1 MLRLQP
7 GCMTDGDRPRLTLNS
22 GSRSYRYYR
31 NAVERHWDP
40 HGVDLGVDADRVAGL
55 DEAAFDGLRRTLALF
70 GAGEQAV
77 TDDLAP
83 LAVVLSD
90 PNDQAFVSTQLYE
103 EAKHTD
109 FFDRYW
115 REVVTGAEERR
126 GMAVT
131 APTDDRWFSDAYAEL
146 FDRNEAAM
154 ERLLVENTPETRAS
168 AYCHYHLVIEGVLAQ
183 TGYYGVQRSFSG
195 EFDALPRLPGLVEG
209 FAKVRADE
217 GRHVGFGMAKL
228 KALVASG
235 DVTPEFLHD
244 EVGDL
249 LALTQEIV
257 ASARAG
263 GQGGV
268 SESDLVS
275 YAAERHAQCMRQ
287 VTDASEEIPDV
298 AELVELDEA

>member
-1 MLRLQP
+1 MSESE
-7 GCMTDGDRPRLTLNS
+7 GPRLILNPE
-22 GSRSYRYYR
+22 SRSYRYYR
-31 NAVERHWDP
+31 NAVERHWNP
-40 HGVDLGVDADRVAGL
+40 HEIDLSADADRIADL
-55 DEAAFDGLRRTLALF
+55 DEAAFEGLRRTLALF

-83 LAVVLSD
+83 LAVVLDD
-90 PNDQAFVSTQLYE
+90 PDDQAFVSTQLYE

-115 REVVTGAEERR
+115 REVVTRAEERR
-126 GMAVT
+126 GT
-131 APTDDRWFSDAYAEL
+131 ATTSPGDDRWFSEAYADL

-154 ERLLVENTPETRAS
+154 ERLLVEDTPESRAS
-168 AYCHYHLVIEGVLAQ
+168 AYCHYHLIIEGVLAQ

-209 FAKVRADE
+209 FSQVRADE

-228 KALVASG
+228 KAFVAAG
-235 DVTPEFLHD
+235 DVTAPFLHD
-244 EVGDL
+244 QVGDL

-257 ASARAG
+257 AEARTS

-268 SESDLVS
+268 SESDLVA
-275 YAAERHAQCMRQ
+275 YAAERHGQRMRQ
-287 VTDASEEIPDV
+287 VTNASEAIPDV
-298 AELVELDEA
+298 AELVALDEEAGG